1 MDAIVPRYEFRAFAQ
16 SFGLVEERLRAG
28 RPSEQIRESVE
39 FYLVPTE
46 DEERNVKIRHKT
58 LDIKQLIAV
67 QEGLEQWRP
76 ALKADFPLS
85 AQAIRDQV
93 MPALGVEVGTL
104 TREVYTAAQL
114 VEEVVRPHPALAV
127 AHVFK
132 RRFGFTVRGCT
143 AEIAE
148 LLINGAAIRTVAVES
163 EDEEAVRGTKTLLGL
178 NDYENVN
185 YPRAIRRV
193 LGLAPLPPA
202 RSGKDRG
209 GRRGRSK

>member
-1 MDAIVPRYEFRAFAQ
+1 MDEIVPRYEFRAFAQ
-16 SFGLVEERLRAG
+16 NFGLVEERLRAG

-39 FYLVPTE
+39 FYLVPTG

-76 ALKADFPLS
+76 ALKAEFPLP
-85 AQAIRDQV
+85 AQAIRNEV

-104 TREVYTAAQL
+104 AREVYTVAQL
-114 VEEVVRPHPALAV
+114 VEEVLRPHPALAV

-148 LLINGAAIRTVAVES
+148 LLINGAAIRSVAVES
-163 EDEEAVRGTKTLLGL
+163 EDPEAVREAIAQLGL
-178 NDYENVN
+178 AAYENVN
-185 YPRAIRRV
+185 YPRAIKRV

-202 RSGKDRG
+202 RPGKVRG
-209 GRRGRSK
+209 GRRERGK